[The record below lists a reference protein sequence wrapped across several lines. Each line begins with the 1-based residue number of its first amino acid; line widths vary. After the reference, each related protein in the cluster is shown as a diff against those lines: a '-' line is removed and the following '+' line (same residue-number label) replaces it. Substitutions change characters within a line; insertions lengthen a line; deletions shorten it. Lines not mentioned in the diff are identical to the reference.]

1 MVVFYN
7 NSRNFQIEI
16 DDNEFSVL
24 NIHPDFGN
32 ISFIQEFATRFTSN
46 KKIQQIINS
55 GEVYNCDVSMLSDK
69 NNNTVYIVELYKDED
84 IISESPETDL
94 PSIIMG
100 LDELY
105 PAKKKTFSLASPKSI
120 KDTKISHFLVIS
132 SSLDNIIEYFKYN
145 SIPEEIKGV
154 KLYKD
159 NWGCNSY
166 QAILKVPSKLDTTIV
181 RDMDDFFT
189 IQYIPKPYE
198 AELEKTFWGY
208 KEITTLGKLKELAD
222 SVMEKDREELEL

>member
-16 DDNEFSVL
+16 DSNEFNAL
-24 NIHPDFGN
+24 NIYPDFSNTG
-32 ISFIQEFATRFTSN
+32 FVQDFAARFTSN
-46 KKIQQIINS
+46 SKIQQIVNGGGIYS
-55 GEVYNCDVSMLSDK
+55 CDVSMLCDGS
-69 NNNTVYIVELYKDED
+69 NNTVYIIELYKDEN
-84 IISESPETDL
+84 IISESPKTDL
-94 PSIIMG
+94 PQITIG

-105 PAKKKTFSLASPKSI
+105 PVKKKTFGLASPKSM
-120 KDTKISHFLVIS
+120 KDTELSHFLVVS

-166 QAILKVPSKLDTTIV
+166 QAILKVPSKLDTAIV

-189 IQYIPKPYE
+189 IQLIPKPYE

>member
-7 NSRNFQIEI
+7 SSRNFQIEI
-16 DDNEFSVL
+16 DDNEFSAL
-24 NIHPDFGN
+24 NIRPDFGN
-32 ISFIQEFATRFTSN
+32 TGFIQNFAARFTSN
-46 KKIQQIINS
+46 SKIQQIVNS
-55 GEVYNCDVSMLSDK
+55 GEVYNCDVSVLCDE
-69 NNNTVYIVELYKDED
+69 NNSTVYIIELYRDEN
-84 IISESPETDL
+84 IISESPKTNL
-94 PSIIMG
+94 PQITME
-100 LDELY
+100 LNELY
-105 PAKKKTFSLASPKSI
+105 PTRKKTFGLASPKSI
-120 KDTKISHFLVIS
+120 KEAELSHFLVVS
-132 SSLDNIIEYFKYN
+132 SSLDDIIEYFKYN
-145 SIPEEIKGV
+145 SIPDEIKDV

-198 AELEKTFWGY
+198 TELEKTFWGY

-222 SVMEKDREELEL
+222 SVMEKEKEELEL